1 MAAPGI
7 AIEPMQGLDHARS
20 YGVEMDVAH
29 QSEKI
34 LVFFTENRFIA
45 VREEMADAF
54 VAPVKVLGVP
64 SEELSHYGA
73 YAFRATTKQQVNV
86 IVHAAKV
93 SL

>member
-34 LVFFTENRFIA
+34 LVFFTENRF
-45 VREEMADAF
+45 R
-54 VAPVKVLGVP
+54 GVV
-64 SEELSHYGA
+64 G
-73 YAFRATTKQQVNV
+73 
-86 IVHAAKV
+86 
-93 SL
+93 